1 MRFSSFQIIILYAR
15 DMSFLESKFADVF
28 EMARDSY
35 INLIDVIKDNP
46 SCYDHLD
53 ESNLIVRD
61 VLDLSK
67 NMDNLALKISEG
79 LDAEELPEFV
89 DEERRMNNV
98 IKMIMP
104 LALVVDQ
111 LVRTKSDEKM
121 EDKKK

>member
-1 MRFSSFQIIILYAR
+1 MRYSSFQIIILYAK

-35 INLIDVIKDNP
+35 MNLIDVIKDNP

-53 ESNLIVRD
+53 ESNLIVRN
-61 VLDLSK
+61 VLVLSK
-67 NMDNLALKISEG
+67 NMDNLALKIAQGSE
-79 LDAEELPEFV
+79 ATKLPEFIE
-89 DEERRMNNV
+89 EERRIDDV

-104 LALVVDQ
+104 LALVADQ

-121 EDKKK
+121 EDNKK